1 MIKMSETYNL
11 NHLIERD
18 EFVKDEELKQQ
29 YQNIKADESKVEE
42 SVGNKNVNLVGKCMK
57 FDDFIQ
63 SMNQE

>member
-1 MIKMSETYNL
+1 MSETYNL

-42 SVGNKNVNLVGKCMK
+42 SVENKNVNLVGKCMK

>member
-1 MIKMSETYNL
+1 MSETYNL
-11 NHLIERD
+11 NHLIEKD

-42 SVGNKNVNLVGKCMK
+42 SVENKNVNLVGKCMK

>member
-42 SVGNKNVNLVGKCMK
+42 SVENKNVNLVGKCMK

>member
-18 EFVKDEELKQQ
+18 EFFKDEELKQQ

-42 SVGNKNVNLVGKCMK
+42 SVENKNVNLVGKCMK